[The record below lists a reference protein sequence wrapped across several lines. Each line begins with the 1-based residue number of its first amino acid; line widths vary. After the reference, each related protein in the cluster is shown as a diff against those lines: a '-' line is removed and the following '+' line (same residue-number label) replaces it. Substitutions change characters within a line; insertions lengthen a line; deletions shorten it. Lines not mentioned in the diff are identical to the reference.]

1 MRNTLFL
8 LLVDY
13 KVTGINCWHCHS
25 ENVPPHPAALTPSTL
40 PQTPQFTALLWL
52 DPCLGFRLLW
62 LSKCYSQVSHVFS
75 TLISFPVQFLFLFS
89 FNLTAVYSACLLL
102 LASITHST
110 PNSSSNVFKTLIR
123 TLSTSGVPRCILG
136 GKSCPGRPRVMHP
149 ALIQEV
155 SSVSPSEASLWP
167 LCAGAPS
174 FLNSIQSSFLMPRV
188 SEDTFGLLHIWLTV
202 GWRED
207 SRLKPFSFKTR
218 KAMLRWLL
226 LSNIAAEGFS
236 LPYFCFFANNLLF
249 FSLEAW
255 RVFPFSLVFWD
266 FTKMCFTVGL
276 FLSTV
281 PGHLVGLSVWKL
293 THLNSGK

>member
-13 KVTGINCWHCHS
+13 KVTGINSWHCHS
-25 ENVPPHPAALTPSTL
+25 ENGSSPSCCAHTFYPASD
-40 PQTPQFTALLWL
+40 PQLTALLWL

-75 TLISFPVQFLFLFS
+75 TLISFPVQFLVLFS

-136 GKSCPGRPRVMHP
+136 AGSCPGHPHAMHP

-167 LCAGAPS
+167 FCTGAPG
-174 FLNSIQSSFLMPRV
+174 FLNSMQSSFLMPCM
-188 SEDTFGLLHIWLTV
+188 SEDMFGLLHIWLTA
-202 GWRED
+202 GWWED
-207 SRLKPFSFKTR
+207 SRLKPFSFKIR
-218 KAMLRWLL
+218 KAMLHWLL
-226 LSNIAAEGFS
+226 LSNIAAEEFKVFLTSVS
-236 LPYFCFFANNLLF
+236 LQITHSSSLWKPEGSFISPWCSETSQRCALLWV
-249 FSLEAW
+249 SSCPLCLGT
-255 RVFPFSLVFWD
+255 R
-266 FTKMCFTVGL
+266 
-276 FLSTV
+276 
-281 PGHLVGLSVWKL
+281 
-293 THLNSGK
+293 